1 MSSPQPIP
9 AVSSTNSTPKLSKFL
24 RPEWRDRPRSSG
36 GDGATTSGNE
46 TPRSSKILGKKGS
59 KLFSRNHRDENV
71 ENGSV
76 ANDPNS
82 KAASAGITDP
92 PVIIEPP
99 SNSKPRS
106 RPPRP
111 SNAGESANMT
121 SPSASSSSNPAP
133 STSPSM
139 RNLGDLSARI
149 SGIFSHLTGSSTDVS
164 LPDIISRSNLSS
176 GQLLAGSPKAK
187 TAHPLITAGKDQ
199 IGKAMRYI
207 MDSDAQPDKST
218 EKIWVLGVEH
228 PGYEPPPP
236 PSSTPAALVP
246 SFPTGT
252 LVPPN
257 KTLHRRDSI
266 ESKSKSPS
274 SFRSPIPNS
283 HSNGS
288 TQSLSSSVSS
298 TTLTSNGRVTIA
310 WPPDF
315 YLDYNSRIWLTYR
328 NTFPP
333 IRDTSLSSLEP
344 VCPPCTD
351 KSLSATDVSQ
361 PIPSPSKPRW
371 PWSTEKGWTSDSGWG
386 CMLRTGQSLLANA
399 LIHLHLSRSW
409 RRPIQASFTPEF
421 VQYVRILTWFL
432 DTPSPLAP
440 FGVHRMALAGKE
452 LGKEVGSWFGPSTAA
467 GAIKRLVGEFDDAG
481 LEVVVAVD
489 SVVYETD
496 VYAASSTVRGRNGQ
510 RASDTGTTK
519 LSKKKNQEPPK
530 WGGRP
535 VLILV
540 GIRLG
545 IDGVNPIYYDSV
557 KTLFTFPQTVGIAG
571 GRPSSSY
578 YFVGVQ
584 GDNLFYLDP
593 HHSRPAIPLR
603 PPPAFDETSII
614 STDDGQSQTSS
625 RLGKRR
631 GSEIHMQG
639 HMSTPDTSESE
650 KRSSKRLSI
659 RRASINRMSSS
670 YQQAIPISPSSTHSA
685 SSFSQGSQSSHSQH
699 TAAPLSSSPLARS
712 SISSPPPT
720 HRPPSA
726 SPTRVNSTAT
736 IPLSPTSNGLPRTP
750 STSGMTPLS
759 PTAPLDPLSMYLA
772 TAYSVSE
779 LRTFHC
785 DKVRKMAISS
795 LDPSMLLGFLCRD
808 EQEWKD
814 LRERLAEMAKTKKA
828 IFSIHDEPPKWPDEN
843 GDIDI
848 ESASDQEDDLEEE
861 EEEESPIAGD
871 DEAEDDKDR
880 LEIKRQ
886 HHKDATVTQDDSD
899 EENEN
904 EDISVVTPV
913 APSTKFISSRHDTIV
928 GRARP
933 EMAAAAAAT
942 SKANAASQS
951 HDRKDSRGNDGDD
964 DDDTNDEDDLDDD
977 EWVDPVQASPPVK
990 IASLP
995 SIPLEKF
1002 DPKEG
1007 TLSSSRAESSE
1018 RKRGDGDDASVTPTP
1033 ASSIPY
1039 SSGSGHHKSRSS
1051 QRELPA
1057 IPTTVVSMSKEPTA
1071 HHHRPS
1077 SSSSRRLSQIA
1088 VTDVQVPFP
1097 TRTSDHRKHSSASSR
1112 SATSTSLPTS
1122 PASSLA
1128 SQHQSSSHGHSS
1140 SYIYHRAHHSGTSER
1155 DATAYPFPG
1164 SATDES
1170 GTTSSD
1176 SAPSSDAWAGDEKY
1190 GPGTRGSLVPK
1201 RERKTTVGRTA
1212 PVHITS
1218 SSQGSVQ
1225 YPSSQQ
1231 ILEKHVPSKAKHGG
1245 RTTSGGVRAAVW
1257 KDEDG
1262 DDF

>member
-1 MSSPQPIP
+1 MNSSNV
-9 AVSSTNSTPKLSKFL
+9 A
-24 RPEWRDRPRSSG
+24 SG
-36 GDGATTSGNE
+36 
-46 TPRSSKILGKKGS
+46 
-59 KLFSRNHRDENV
+59 
-71 ENGSV
+71 
-76 ANDPNS
+76 
-82 KAASAGITDP
+82 
-92 PVIIEPP
+92 
-99 SNSKPRS
+99 
-106 RPPRP
+106 
-111 SNAGESANMT
+111 
-121 SPSASSSSNPAP
+121 SNPAP
-133 STSPSM
+133 STSPSA
-139 RNLGDLSARI
+139 RNLSDFSARL
-149 SGIFSHLTGSSTDVS
+149 SGLFSHFTGSSSDLS
-164 LPDIISRSNLSS
+164 LPNIISQSNLSG

-187 TAHPLITAGKDQ
+187 TTHPLITAGKDHL
-199 IGKAMRYI
+199 GKAMRYL
-207 MDSDAQPDKST
+207 MDPDAQPDKSGD
-218 EKIWVLGVEH
+218 KIWVLGVEH

-236 PSSTPAALVP
+236 PSSTPAAIVP
-246 SFPTGT
+246 SSPTGT

-257 KTLHRRDSI
+257 KLNHRRDSI
-266 ESKSKSPS
+266 ESRNKSPS

-283 HSNGS
+283 HSNSS

-298 TTLTSNGRVTIA
+298 TTLTSGAATGRA
-310 WPPDF
+310 LNPWPQDF

-351 KSLSATDVSQ
+351 NSPSATDLSQ
-361 PIPSPSKPRW
+361 PLPSPSKPRW

-409 RRPIQASFTPEF
+409 RRPNQASFTPEF

-489 SVVYETD
+489 SAVYQSD
-496 VYAASSTVRGRNGQ
+496 VYAASAIVRGNKDPKRSD
-510 RASDTGTTK
+510 ASASRP
-519 LSKKKNQEPPK
+519 LKKKGQEPPK

-545 IDGVNPIYYDSV
+545 IDGVNPIYYESV
-557 KTLFTFPQTVGIAG
+557 KALFTFPQTVGIAG

-603 PPPAFDETSII
+603 PPPSFDETSII
-614 STDDGQSQTSS
+614 STDDGQSQASS

-631 GSEIHMQG
+631 GSEIHLQG
-639 HMSTPDTSESE
+639 HLSTPDTSESE

-659 RRASINRMSSS
+659 RRASVNRMSSS
-670 YQQAIPISPSSTHSA
+670 YQQAIPISPSSTHSSTHST
-685 SSFSQGSQSSHSQH
+685 SSFSQGSQASHSQH
-699 TAAPLSSSPLARS
+699 TAVPLSSSPLARS
-712 SISSPPPT
+712 SISSPPSI

-736 IPLSPTSNGLPRTP
+736 IPLSPTSNGLPRSP

-759 PTAPLDPLSMYLA
+759 PTANNAPLDHLSTYLA
-772 TAYSVSE
+772 TAYSISE

-785 DKVRKMAISS
+785 EKVRKMPLSS

-808 EQEWKD
+808 EEEWKD
-814 LRERLAEMAKTKKA
+814 LRERVAEMAKTKKA

-848 ESASDQEDDLEEE
+848 ESASDQEEEDEDDEA
-861 EEEESPIAGD
+861 EEESPVGGD
-871 DEAEDDKDR
+871 DDAEEDKDR

-886 HHKDATVTQDDSD
+886 HHREVTVTQDESG
-899 EENEN
+899 EE
-904 EDISVVTPV
+904 EDDNQDLNAGTPV
-913 APSTKFISSRHDTIV
+913 APSTKIVSSRHDTIV

-942 SKANAASQS
+942 TKANQL

-964 DDDTNDEDDLDDD
+964 DADPNDEDDDLDDD
-977 EWVDPVQASPPVK
+977 EWVDPVQPSPPVK
-990 IASLP
+990 KAKLPPTPPEKNLVYKENIPESLQ
-995 SIPLEKF
+995 
-1002 DPKEG
+1002 
-1007 TLSSSRAESSE
+1007 AEPNE
-1018 RKRGDGDDASVTPTP
+1018 RKRGHGEDTSVTPTP
-1033 ASSIPY
+1033 TASIPQP
-1039 SSGSGHHKSRSS
+1039 SGSAHQKSRSM

-1057 IPTTVVSMSKEPTA
+1057 IPTTVVSMSKEPT
-1071 HHHRPS
+1071 HHRPS
-1077 SSSSRRLSQIA
+1077 SSSSRRLSQVAIG
-1088 VTDVQVPFP
+1088 DIPVPFP

-1112 SATSTSLPTS
+1112 STTSASLPTS

-1128 SQHQSSSHGHSS
+1128 SQHQSSSPGHSN
-1140 SYIYHRAHHSGTSER
+1140 SYAYHRAHNSGSTER
-1155 DATAYPFPG
+1155 DAIAYPFPG
-1164 SATDES
+1164 STTDES

-1176 SAPSSDAWAGDEKY
+1176 SAPSSDAWGGDERY
-1190 GPGTRGSLVPK
+1190 GPGTRSLVPK

-1212 PVHITS
+1212 PSHMTTS
-1218 SSQGSVQ
+1218 SAGSVQ
-1225 YPSSQQ
+1225 YASSQQ